1 MNLWF
6 FLMANLFLSDVKI
19 MMLEMRN
26 LELGYKEYSTFYA
39 FSMLSPWKYNKR
51 TKVSKKMP
59 KKWNMKIKIL
69 KIWNMKF
76 LRFFSK
82 NQKSQIRRIME
93 KNLFLIKYSFKMGK
107 CLQSFS
113 IIRSESSSKLYF
125 EETLI
130 LWWKRR
136 NSDPFQEFS
145 LYYNLYK

>member
-1 MNLWF
+1 M
-6 FLMANLFLSDVKI
+6 
-19 MMLEMRN
+19 
-26 LELGYKEYSTFYA
+26 EYE
-39 FSMLSPWKYNKR
+39 NK
-51 TKVSKKMP
+51 
-59 KKWNMKIKIL
+59 NIK
-69 KIWNMKF
+69 NMKF

-130 LWWKRR
+130 L
-136 NSDPFQEFS
+136 
-145 LYYNLYK
+145 